1 MTHSKEQL
9 LLANLID
16 WLDQGDRFLGRLTP
30 HQYTLADVALQA
42 SSLGSHYRHV
52 LEHVRIPLDTPLGGT
67 VDYDRRKR
75 DTATERC
82 LASAQAETRHLIARL
97 EQLDPDT
104 LSAPVWVSQDAG
116 PTWKDQVVRS
126 TLERE
131 LVFAMSHCVHHFA
144 IMALLARVQG
154 VHLPACF
161 GVMPSTLDA
170 RLARLCR
177 DVAAPAATHP
187 TH

>member
-1 MTHSKEQL
+1 MAPTKEQL

-16 WLDQGDRFLGRLTP
+16 WLDQGDRFLGRLTQ
-30 HQYTLADVALQA
+30 HQYTHADCALKA

-52 LEHVRIPLDTPLGGT
+52 LEHVRIPLDAPLGGT
-67 VDYDRRKR
+67 IDYDRRKR

-82 LASAQAETRHLIARL
+82 LTSAQAETRRLIARL

-154 VHLPACF
+154 IDLPACF

-170 RLARLCR
+170 RLARLCNPTT
-177 DVAAPAATHP
+177 VQAVTHT